1 MTRSSTVPKA
11 TAWLLAGIV
20 LAAGCGGEAPG
31 GAMTSTD
38 QAPDSFD
45 LALLTSGGEIVTRFH
60 RAWSP
65 LAVDRVWEL
74 VGNGFYEGARFYRV
88 NDQYVQFGYSGR
100 PELDTLWYGRRLPDE
115 PVRASNLRGAVSF
128 GRAGPESRNF
138 VLFLNLVDNTFLDSW
153 SGDGVAGFPPIGRVV
168 AGLDV
173 AEGFNAEYGDAIVL
187 MEDSILASGNDF
199 LDRRYPGLDS
209 IVRIEIRNAW

>member
-1 MTRSSTVPKA
+1 MTRPSTVPKA
-11 TAWLLAGIV
+11 VPWLVATIVLLA
-20 LAAGCGGEAPG
+20 ACSDEAPD
-31 GAMTSTD
+31 GAMASMD

-45 LALLTSGGEIVTRFH
+45 VAFHTSGGEVVTRFH

-74 VGNGFYEGARFYRV
+74 VRGGFYEGARFYRV

-100 PELDTLWYGRRLPDE
+100 PELDTPWFGRRLPDE
-115 PVRASNLRGAVSF
+115 PVRASNVRGAVAF

-138 VLFLNLVDNTFLDSW
+138 VLFFNLVDNTFLDSW
-153 SGDGVAGFPPIGRVV
+153 SGDGVAGFPPVGRVV
-168 AGLDV
+168 SGLEV
-173 AEGFNAEYGDAIVL
+173 AESFNAEYGDAIVP

-209 IVRIEIRNAW
+209 IARAEIRNAW